1 MCIEANFVY
10 HGTSAVKSFRRV
22 DSIWRSRWRKYQIFG
37 ELLAFQQ
44 PPLWLTQHFFFVIF
58 PNKTH
63 VHHRITIWFGRTWK
77 SFVVSI
83 EWWEMLINSIQ
94 CEWFAIRNLLFL
106 LCSVKHETHLCLLS
120 NYAQMNYDFN
130 FCSLDD
136 LWWCV
141 KVSLEEH
148 VFLSI
153 FYRFLLEKSI
163 CLLTSEHFQELSPF
177 VVSDASYVLLIEQSS
192 IASFRNNH
200 ISHHVVLCWG
210 FKKWSH
216 IIFL

>member
-1 MCIEANFVY
+1 MEKIPNFWW
-10 HGTSAVKSFRRV
+10 T
-22 DSIWRSRWRKYQIFG
+22 FG
-37 ELLAFQQ
+37 ISTT
-44 PPLWLTQHFFFVIF
+44 PTVTHSTFFFCNISKQ
-58 PNKTH
+58 NSCASSH
-63 VHHRITIWFGRTWK
+63 YHLIWQNMNA

-94 CEWFAIRNLLFL
+94 CEWFVIRNLLFL
-106 LCSVKHETHLCLLS
+106 LCSVKHETHSCLLS
-120 NYAQMNYDFN
+120 SYAQMNYDFN

-141 KVSLEEH
+141 TVSLEEH

-163 CLLTSEHFQELSPF
+163 CLLNSEHFQELSPF
-177 VVSDASYVLLIEQSS
+177 VVSDAFYVLLIEQSS

-200 ISHHVVLCWG
+200 ISHHIVLCWG

-216 IIFL
+216 IICL